1 MRLKRETPSRALLIR
16 RVRPSCPR
24 ETTSVQRERDRVQ
37 KVRQV
42 NMAVCVRTD
51 DLLAAILDSNE
62 DGLVSFTFDGMLQ
75 IGAAERNAYMDPVTR
90 RS

>member
-1 MRLKRETPSRALLIR
+1 
-16 RVRPSCPR
+16 
-24 ETTSVQRERDRVQ
+24 
-37 KVRQV
+37 
-42 NMAVCVRTD
+42 MAVCVRTD